1 MRILYHSKA
10 RLVCLGAWV
19 ACWIRHLRARLTR
32 ARNARCWM
40 ISCGSFVR
48 ASGDLHFF
56 WTFVGV
62 GHLIPLPLPNH
73 LVFFFR
79 IFPQPTQ
86 FHAYHSHFISFQ
98 FISILHLPP
107 PSAHCLSCI
116 SCLGLAFFLQYDVLD
131 TSLQLY
137 YTSSLHSP
145 SFGFPIFSPFHC
157 PHFTNP
163 HSCFT
168 PPFCRLRRI

>member
-1 MRILYHSKA
+1 MRILYRSKA
-10 RLVCLGAWV
+10 RLVCLGVWV

-56 WTFVGV
+56 WTFVG
-62 GHLIPLPLPNH
+62 HIIPLPLPNH

-86 FHAYHSHFISFQ
+86 FHACHLHFISIYSYSSFTTPIYTLS
-98 FISILHLPP
+98 FLYFLPGSRFFFTVRRFGYLVATLSRIIPTLFHL
-107 PSAHCLSCI
+107 
-116 SCLGLAFFLQYDVLD
+116 V
-131 TSLQLY
+131 
-137 YTSSLHSP
+137 
-145 SFGFPIFSPFHC
+145 SPFPRLFIALTLRTLIHASR
-157 PHFTNP
+157 PHFADETNITM
-163 HSCFT
+163 S
-168 PPFCRLRRI
+168 

>member
-1 MRILYHSKA
+1 MRILYRSKA
-10 RLVCLGAWV
+10 RLVCLGVWV

-56 WTFVGV
+56 WTFVGR
-62 GHLIPLPLPNH
+62 LIPLPLPNH
-73 LVFFFR
+73 LVFSLEYSPHPRNFMH
-79 IFPQPTQ
+79 IIP
-86 FHAYHSHFISFQ
+86 ISFQ
-98 FISILHLPP
+98 FIPILHLPHP
-107 PSAHCLSCI
+107 ICTLSFLYFLPG
-116 SCLGLAFFLQYDVLD
+116 SRFFFTVRRFGYLVATL
-131 TSLQLY
+131 LHII
-137 YTSSLHSP
+137 LHSP
-145 SFGFPIFSPFHC
+145 SFGSPIFSPFHC

>member
-56 WTFVGV
+56 WTFVGR
-62 GHLIPLPLPNH
+62 LIPFLFLIILEYSPNPRNFMH
-73 LVFFFR
+73 
-79 IFPQPTQ
+79 II
-86 FHAYHSHFISFQ
+86 FISFQ
-98 FISILHLPP
+98 FIPILHLPP

>member
-1 MRILYHSKA
+1 MRILYRSKA
-10 RLVCLGAWV
+10 RLVCLGVWV

-73 LVFFFR
+73 LVFSLEYSPNPRNFMHV
-79 IFPQPTQ
+79 I
-86 FHAYHSHFISFQ
+86 FISFQ
-98 FISILHLPP
+98 FIPILHLPP

-137 YTSSLHSP
+137 YTSSYTLLHLA
-145 SFGFPIFSPFHC
+145 SPFSRLFIALTLRTLIHASR
-157 PHFTNP
+157 PHFAD
-163 HSCFT
+163 
-168 PPFCRLRRI
+168 

>member
-19 ACWIRHLRARLTR
+19 AYWIRHLRAWLTR

-56 WTFVGV
+56 WTFVGR
-62 GHLIPLPLPNH
+62 LIPFLFLIILEYSPNPRNFMH
-73 LVFFFR
+73 
-79 IFPQPTQ
+79 II
-86 FHAYHSHFISFQ
+86 FISFQ
-98 FISILHLPP
+98 FIPILHLPP
-107 PSAHCLSCI
+107 HLHTVF
-116 SCLGLAFFLQYDVLD
+116 LVFLAWVSLFFFFIVRRFGYLVATL
-131 TSLQLY
+131 LHII
-137 YTSSLHSP
+137 LHSP
-145 SFGFPIFSPFHC
+145 SFGSPIFSPFHC